1 MWSASTIHTRAAI
14 GWLALLLLLACGGA
28 SALMA
33 TLREDPEPTGPI
45 CRRAR

>member
-1 MWSASTIHTRAAI
+1 MWRAPPFHARAALA
-14 GWLALLLLLACGGA
+14 WLALLLLLACGGA

-33 TLREDPEPTGPI
+33 TLRDATEPGGPI